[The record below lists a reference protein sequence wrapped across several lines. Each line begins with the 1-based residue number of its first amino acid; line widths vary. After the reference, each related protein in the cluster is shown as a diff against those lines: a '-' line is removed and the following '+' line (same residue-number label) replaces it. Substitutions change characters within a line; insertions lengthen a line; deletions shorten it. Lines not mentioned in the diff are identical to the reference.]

1 MLRLHHPRRRHLGL
15 SGTSFGVDIRHG
27 AAAVEMAI
35 ILPLLLTLIFG
46 IIEFGRAMMVQ
57 QILVNAAREATR
69 RAIVPGATDQQV
81 HGIVKGYMETAGI
94 SQYEAHFE
102 LDGTRHNFDANSST
116 SGDQYAQLI
125 NHAAS
130 RTKVTV
136 DLSVLHADV
145 AWGPMYLLAGDRR
158 LSAAVVMRKE

>member
-1 MLRLHHPRRRHLGL
+1 MDPLHSPRRHEN
-15 SGTSFGVDIRHG
+15 GTRATGCRSEDRRG

-81 HGIVKGYMETAGI
+81 HSIVKGYMETAGI
-94 SQYEAHFE
+94 SEYEAHFE
-102 LDGTRHNFDANSST
+102 LDGIQHDFDANSST

-130 RTKVTV
+130 RTQVTV